1 MESLD
6 MATKVSLDLRSAA
19 CTPGSTSTK
28 VVVVVVL
35 DLVEDEAVISV
46 PVVLLVATEEALR
59 ALLVLLLL
67 IFRGGIIRLLLPWHA
82 LKGRRDDDEK
92 DPIALILDPIRPAVP
107 LRTGAAKL

>member
-6 MATKVSLDLRSAA
+6 MATKVSLDLRSGA

-67 IFRGGIIRLLLPWHA
+67 IFRGGIRLLLPWHE

>member
-28 VVVVVVL
+28 VVVVVL
-35 DLVEDEAVISV
+35 DLVEDEAVTSV

-67 IFRGGIIRLLLPWHA
+67 IFRGGIRLLLPWHE